1 MLFKCTTEGDTTYT
15 SLSCLYSK
23 NWYTARMSKENPIYN
38 QLVPMV
44 VEKTPMGE
52 RAFDIYSR
60 LLKERIIFMGG
71 PIDDHV
77 ANLVIAQLLFLE
89 SEDPKKDI
97 VLYINSP
104 GGSVTSTLAMLDTMN
119 YIKPDVATV
128 VVGIAASGAAVLLAG
143 GAKGKR
149 FALPN
154 AEVMIH
160 QPWGGAQGQ
169 ATDIEITAKH
179 IVATRDRLNKI
190 LAKATG
196 QTVEKIST
204 DVERDYFM
212 SADEAKKYGI
222 VDKIFTHKTG
232 DK

>member
-1 MLFKCTTEGDTTYT
+1 
-15 SLSCLYSK
+15 
-23 NWYTARMSKENPIYN
+23 
-38 QLVPMV
+38 MV
-44 VEKTPMGE
+44 VEKSPYGE

-60 LLKERIIFMGG
+60 LLRERIIFLGG
-71 PIDDHV
+71 PIEDHT
-77 ANLVIAQLLFLE
+77 ANLVIAQLLFLA

-97 VLYINSP
+97 QLYINSP
-104 GGSVTSTLAMLDTMN
+104 GGSVTATLAMLDTMN
-119 YIKPDVATV
+119 HIKPDVSTV
-128 VVGIAASGAAVLLAG
+128 CVGIAASGAAIMLAG
-143 GAKGKR
+143 GTKGKR

-179 IVATRDRLNKI
+179 IVATRERLNKI

-196 QTVEKIST
+196 QPLDRIEK

-212 SADEAKKYGI
+212 SAEEAKKYGVI
-222 VDKIFTHKTG
+222 DDIFTSKG
-232 DK
+232 VPVVKK